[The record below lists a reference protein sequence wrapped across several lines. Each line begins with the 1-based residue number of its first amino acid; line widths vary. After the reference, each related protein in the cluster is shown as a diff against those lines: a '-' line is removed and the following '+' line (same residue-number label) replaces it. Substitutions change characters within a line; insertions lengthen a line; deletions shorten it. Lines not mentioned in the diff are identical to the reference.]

1 MPTIH
6 INYEIGAPTSWVHYN
21 RTYVPKAAHPRP
33 MLLPWMRKTRGRQ
46 GGLCQSHYCQQ
57 LRTGSLW
64 PLGSR
69 RKLQIRCDFE
79 GCDRQAVARRL
90 WGVITSSY

>member
-46 GGLCQSHYCQQ
+46 GVMPITLLSAATN
-57 LRTGSLW
+57 RIVVATGIATKASD
-64 PLGSR
+64 
-69 RKLQIRCDFE
+69 QM
-79 GCDRQAVARRL
+79 RL
-90 WGVITSSY
+90 